1 MRRDRGNGRKW
12 KSMIQGV
19 SGDPE
24 VLRASSLFTRFLSSQ
39 VSEESCSGSDGG
51 ADSDEVLRE
60 VLKFSS
66 FCFAQH
72 SMPGSL
78 ATSWAS
84 VDVLSPRLM
93 SHALKEWE
101 REIERQTR
109 LQVQRCTLRLLLHP
123 PRQPC
128 HRFTMASL
136 RSQGLCPYEVQRLE
150 RVDRN
155 NVRRGR
161 GRKCPA
167 C

>member
-1 MRRDRGNGRKW
+1 
-12 KSMIQGV
+12 
-19 SGDPE
+19 
-24 VLRASSLFTRFLSSQ
+24 
-39 VSEESCSGSDGG
+39 
-51 ADSDEVLRE
+51 
-60 VLKFSS
+60 
-66 FCFAQH
+66 
-72 SMPGSL
+72 MPGSI
-78 ATSWAS
+78 ATSWVS

-93 SHALKEWE
+93 PHAWKEWE

-109 LQVQRCTLRLLLHP
+109 LQVRQCTLRLLLHP